1 MAPACRKVT
10 FCDAD
15 LRGAVFT
22 GADFSEADLRWANFE
37 LDHLADADLSAAR
50 IR

>member
-1 MAPACRKVT
+1 VG

-15 LRGAVFT
+15 LTGAVFT
-22 GADFSEADLRWANFE
+22 GANLAEADLRWATYE
-37 LDHLADADLSAAR
+37 LDDLADADLSRSR